1 MSVSI
6 IAYDINEGEENTTQN
21 LSSYQKVIPRRNII
35 IETAYKIINKQ
46 GKSVTLDF
54 FTNCSDLFQLTVALS
69 YKSLKLSRLCHIGHC

>member
-21 LSSYQKVIPRRNII
+21 LSSYQKVIPRRYII

-54 FTNCSDLFQLTVALS
+54 FTNCSDLFQLTVAT
-69 YKSLKLSRLCHIGHC
+69 SRCTMYIS